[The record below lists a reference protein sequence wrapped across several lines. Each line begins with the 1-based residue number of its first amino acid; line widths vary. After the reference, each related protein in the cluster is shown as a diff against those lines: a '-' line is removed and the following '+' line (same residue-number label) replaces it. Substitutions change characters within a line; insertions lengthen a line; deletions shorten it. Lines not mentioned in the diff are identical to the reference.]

1 MTDGTLSVRRRD
13 PKPSE
18 AAAQDAKQTAIA
30 GGSYEYFADM
40 ETVFGTGYVKAKGKD
55 LPPVVGPADEFS
67 VETRRT
73 ARLREFDRYLK
84 VFKYSAALDSGL
96 KTVCIGLTGYDR

>member
-18 AAAQDAKQTAIA
+18 AAAQDAKQIAIS
-30 GGSYEYFADM
+30 GGSYEYFADV
-40 ETVFGTGYVKAKGKD
+40 ETVFGNGYVKAKGKD
-55 LPPVVGPADEFS
+55 LPPVEGPADEIK

-73 ARLREFDRYLK
+73 ARLRDFDRFLK
-84 VFKYSAALDSGL
+84 AFKYSAALDAGL
-96 KTVCIGLTGYDR
+96 KRVIFGILAKVL